1 VCETARTYE
10 RQHHQQAEH
19 HVHTCRSVAR
29 ATRTGRHTRQ
39 RRTPATFTRSR
50 NFVKKVPLFWE
61 KMRSGYVGI
70 HAMRWSIRRSLS
82 TTQTGARFCTSRPR
96 RPGGSGSE
104 RTGSGVPRD
113 DDERARFSQVT
124 HSRAPVTAKKYG
136 AVTGC
141 LAAAEIKGEQG
152 PAEPKAEREHA
163 CKRTSRAARCVS
175 QSGLAGDVG
184 PALRAVSRARW
195 QAPPRQRPSTR
206 PARWSTGSKRKK
218 VDLCA
223 VFLGTKRSKLDLGL
237 NHNTV
242 ELFCTT
248 LAWPP
253 SCNLLGKR
261 ICEKR

>member
-1 VCETARTYE
+1 MYTLVDQSHGRRAPVVTHGNGEP
-10 RQHHQQAEH
+10 RQLLPD
-19 HVHTCRSVAR
+19 R
-29 ATRTGRHTRQ
+29 AIL
-39 RRTPATFTRSR
+39 S
-50 NFVKKVPLFWE
+50 KKFLFFWKK

-195 QAPPRQRPSTR
+195 QAPPRQRPSTP
-206 PARWSTGSKRKK
+206 PARWSKGSKRTKGGSVCCFPWNK
-218 VDLCA
+218 LILALITILLSCFVLPW
-223 VFLGTKRSKLDLGL
+223 LG
-237 NHNTV
+237 
-242 ELFCTT
+242 
-248 LAWPP
+248 PP
-253 SCNLLGKR
+253 HVTF
-261 ICEKR
+261 